1 MGDSSFKQLRPLSKA
16 ISQEKAL
23 QFISYLSKIIIIII
37 LIKKIIIIII
47 IIISPFFL
55 TINIFLIRYRPYYNP
70 KKNNNLFECN
80 GNS

>member
-37 LIKKIIIIII
+37 
-47 IIISPFFL
+47 SPFFSDHKH
-55 TINIFLIRYRPYYNP
+55 F
-70 KKNNNLFECN
+70 
-80 GNS
+80 SH